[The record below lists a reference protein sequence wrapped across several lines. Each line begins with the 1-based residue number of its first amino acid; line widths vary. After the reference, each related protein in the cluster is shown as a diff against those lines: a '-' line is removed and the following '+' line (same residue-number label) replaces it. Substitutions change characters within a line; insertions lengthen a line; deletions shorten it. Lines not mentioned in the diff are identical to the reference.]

1 MASIKTILIF
11 IFSIKKRKILLVNIV
26 FFDELKRRLPAAI
39 GVKRMQTLKTSLE
52 QWRVLQAI
60 VEHGGYAQA
69 AEALHRSQSSVSYMA
84 ARLQQQLGVPL
95 LTIEGRKARL
105 TESGTALLA
114 QAADLLSDAS
124 KLEQRA
130 AQLERGW
137 EAELKLVVDAA
148 LPTPLLLRAL
158 TQFTQVAGQ
167 TRLQL
172 TEVVLSGAEEAL
184 TGQRADVLVGTR
196 VPAGYLGDLLLDV
209 DFIAVAHPS
218 HALHRLGRELN
229 SDDLR
234 REMQVVLRD
243 SGTLRPRDEGWL
255 GSVQRW
261 TVSSLETSTAMV
273 ADGLGFAWLP
283 RHLIQRRLDEGALW
297 PLPLSE
303 GQIRRVSLYLTF
315 GNQIQAGPAARQLAQ
330 VLSQSAQD
338 YAASVT
344 NALR

>member
-1 MASIKTILIF
+1 M
-11 IFSIKKRKILLVNIV
+11 
-26 FFDELKRRLPAAI
+26 P
-39 GVKRMQTLKTSLE
+39 TLKTTLE

-60 VEHGGYAQA
+60 VQYGGYAQA
-69 AEALHRSQSSVSYMA
+69 ADALHRSQSSISYMV
-84 ARLQQQLGVPL
+84 ARLQEQVGVPL
-95 LTIEGRKARL
+95 LTMEGRKARL
-105 TESGTALLA
+105 TESGKALLA
-114 QAADLLSDAS
+114 QAADLLNDAA

-137 EAELKLVVDAA
+137 EAEVRLVVDAA
-148 LPTPLLLRAL
+148 LPTPLLLDAL
-158 TQFTQVAGQ
+158 AQFTRVAGQ

-184 TGQRADVLVGTR
+184 AGQRADVLVGTR
-196 VPAGYLGDLLLDV
+196 VPAGYLGNLLLDV

-218 HALHRLGRELN
+218 HTLHRLGRELDG
-229 SDDLR
+229 DDLR

-243 SGTLRPRDEGWL
+243 SGTVNPRDEGWL
-255 GSVQRW
+255 GSAQRW
-261 TVSSLETSTAMV
+261 TVSSLETSAAMV

-303 GQIRRVSLYLTF
+303 GRIRRVSLYLTF
-315 GNQIQAGPAARQLAQ
+315 GSQEGAGPAARQLAQ
-330 VLSQSAQD
+330 VLHQSAQV
-338 YAASVT
+338 YAASAA